1 MYNFKQRSL
10 ITFFFIFMQYIGRT
24 KNFDAQT
31 KIFQKINKF
40 MLNNNALNIHLVGN
54 IKIPQRFR
62 C

>member
-1 MYNFKQRSL
+1 MYNFKQRSF

-24 KNFDAQT
+24 KKFDAQT